1 MNALARLQAEGLRVR
16 IGPAG
21 NLQAAPA
28 ARLTPDLRALI
39 ATHAAELRA
48 ALEVHRA
55 WRVTLT
61 DGTRLIAVRP
71 EGCARAEMLATV
83 REQFGAG
90 RVAGVESLERGT
102 QHA

>member
-39 ATHAAELRA
+39 AEHADELRA
-48 ALEVHRA
+48 ALQVHRA
-55 WRVTLT
+55 WRVTMT

-71 EGCARAEMLATV
+71 EGCTRAEMMATV
-83 REQFGAG
+83 CEQFGAE
-90 RVAGVESLERGT
+90 RVASVEVA
-102 QHA
+102 Q

>member
-1 MNALARLQAEGLRVR
+1 MTALARLQAEGLRVR

-39 ATHAAELRA
+39 ADHADELRA

-55 WRVTLT
+55 WRVAMT

-71 EGCARAEMLATV
+71 EGCTCAEMLSVV

-90 RVAGVESLERGT
+90 VAGIEA
-102 QHA
+102 QP